1 MNQDSD
7 RLRVVV
13 KGAEAR
19 RVTEITDQL
28 EVLLSDAPGIAEISR
43 GGEDSRTSDQISV
56 EVDREQAQRFGISGT
71 RLSSIVG
78 WMLRGAPLPEA
89 QIDGEDLPVWISYS
103 EDETP
108 TLGEL
113 PGIPISNDSGGS
125 IPLGSVASLKMSRT
139 PPMIRRE
146 DREVSLSLAL
156 ELEEGSDLRKI
167 EGRIAPILEGMQLPE
182 GYSVAIE
189 GGLNQFEADLSDMAQ
204 AGALAIVLI
213 FALMGVLFESLLL
226 PLSILCSIPFLFSGA
241 YWTLWFSGE
250 SLSTTAIAGFVIL
263 LGIVVN
269 NAIVL
274 VDAINRQRDQGAT
287 RKEALL
293 QAGRIR
299 LRPIL
304 MTASTTIC
312 GLLPLV
318 LLPAQGMGP
327 SYRPLGIVM
336 LGGLTSSTLFTL
348 IAVPLFYTL
357 FDDLG
362 VQMKKM
368 VARARSRAASS

>member
-1 MNQDSD
+1 
-7 RLRVVV
+7 
-13 KGAEAR
+13 
-19 RVTEITDQL
+19 
-28 EVLLSDAPGIAEISR
+28 
-43 GGEDSRTSDQISV
+43 
-56 EVDREQAQRFGISGT
+56 
-71 RLSSIVG
+71 
-78 WMLRGAPLPEA
+78 
-89 QIDGEDLPVWISYS
+89 
-103 EDETP
+103 
-108 TLGEL
+108 
-113 PGIPISNDSGGS
+113 
-125 IPLGSVASLKMSRT
+125 
-139 PPMIRRE
+139 
-146 DREVSLSLAL
+146 
-156 ELEEGSDLRKI
+156 
-167 EGRIAPILEGMQLPE
+167 
-182 GYSVAIE
+182 
-189 GGLNQFEADLSDMAQ
+189 MAQ
-204 AGALAIVLI
+204 AEALAIVLI

-274 VDAINRQRDQGAT
+274 VDAINRHRDQGAT

-318 LLPAQGMGP
+318 LLSAEGMGP

-368 VARARSRAASS
+368 VASAWSRAASS

>member
-1 MNQDSD
+1 
-7 RLRVVV
+7 
-13 KGAEAR
+13 
-19 RVTEITDQL
+19 
-28 EVLLSDAPGIAEISR
+28 
-43 GGEDSRTSDQISV
+43 
-56 EVDREQAQRFGISGT
+56 
-71 RLSSIVG
+71 
-78 WMLRGAPLPEA
+78 
-89 QIDGEDLPVWISYS
+89 
-103 EDETP
+103 
-108 TLGEL
+108 
-113 PGIPISNDSGGS
+113 
-125 IPLGSVASLKMSRT
+125 
-139 PPMIRRE
+139 MIRRE

-167 EGRIAPILEGMQLPE
+167 EGRIAPILEGMQLAE

-241 YWTLWFSGE
+241 YWTLWVSGE

-274 VDAINRQRDQGAT
+274 VDAINRHRDQGAT

-318 LLPAQGMGP
+318 LLSAEGMGP

-368 VARARSRAASS
+368 VGRARSRAASN

>member
-1 MNQDSD
+1 
-7 RLRVVV
+7 
-13 KGAEAR
+13 
-19 RVTEITDQL
+19 
-28 EVLLSDAPGIAEISR
+28 
-43 GGEDSRTSDQISV
+43 
-56 EVDREQAQRFGISGT
+56 
-71 RLSSIVG
+71 
-78 WMLRGAPLPEA
+78 
-89 QIDGEDLPVWISYS
+89 
-103 EDETP
+103 
-108 TLGEL
+108 
-113 PGIPISNDSGGS
+113 
-125 IPLGSVASLKMSRT
+125 
-139 PPMIRRE
+139 MIRRE

-182 GYSVAIE
+182 GYSAAIE
-189 GGLNQFEADLSDMAQ
+189 GGLNQFQADLSDMAQ

-368 VARARSRAASS
+368 VASARSRAASN